1 MVEQIDL
8 GFHKSDWNTVHQD
21 CRYSR
26 NQIGRIRA
34 RMGFD
39 CVTKLLQGLVMVE
52 KNPIIAQQKN
62 VKMVND
68 EIMDESYLSIAL
80 Q

>member
-1 MVEQIDL
+1 MMERIDL
-8 GFHKSDWNTVHQD
+8 VFHNSNWNPVHQNR
-21 CRYSR
+21 CYCH
-26 NQIGRIRA
+26 NQIGRMGA

-39 CVTKLLQGLVMVE
+39 YVTKLLQGLVMVE

-68 EIMDESYLSIAL
+68 EIMEENCVSMTLE
-80 Q
+80 